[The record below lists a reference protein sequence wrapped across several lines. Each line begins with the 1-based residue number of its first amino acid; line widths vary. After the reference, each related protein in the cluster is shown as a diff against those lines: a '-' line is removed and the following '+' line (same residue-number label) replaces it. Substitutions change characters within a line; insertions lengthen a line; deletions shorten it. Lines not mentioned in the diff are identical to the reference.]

1 MIDWSNA
8 MNIRTP
14 PQIQITEMMGRL
26 SCLKGVATASLASL
40 ARSARQLNLRRR
52 EILFAKDDPADSLHI
67 LVNGQIKLFLSLNNG
82 TDKTLDLVG
91 PGQPVCV
98 APLWQDKPCPV
109 SSCAQVDSNLI
120 VVGRDAVMRE
130 ARQDA
135 ALVGHLLSAA
145 SRQVFGLINDMENC
159 AQRSSLQRV
168 SCFLLQQRPD
178 PDQRAYDI
186 LLPSTKR
193 DIATRLSLAQ
203 ETLSRV
209 FQQLGQEGAIEVK
222 GRYIRVL
229 DSHKLVA
236 LNLANCTPQH

>member
-1 MIDWSNA
+1 
-8 MNIRTP
+8 MNIRIQP
-14 PQIQITEMMGRL
+14 HAQIAEMMGRL
-26 SCLKGVATASLASL
+26 PCFKGVATTSLNRL
-40 ARSARQLNLRRR
+40 ARETRQVALHRR
-52 EILFAKDDPADSLHI
+52 EILFTKGDAADFLYVLIS
-67 LVNGQIKLFLSLNNG
+67 GQIKLFLLLSSG

-98 APLWQDKPCPV
+98 APIWQGEPYPMGARAD
-109 SSCAQVDSNLI
+109 ADSHLI
-120 VVGRDAVMRE
+120 ALDREAVLDE
-130 ARQDA
+130 ARQDT
-135 ALVGHLLSAA
+135 ALVGHLLTTT
-145 SRQVFGLINDMENC
+145 SRQIFSLIRDMENC

-178 PDQRAYDI
+178 PEMRAYDI
-186 LLPSTKR
+186 LLPTSKR

-222 GRYIRVL
+222 GRFIRVL

-236 LNLANCTPQH
+236 FNLANCAPQQ